1 MTNLLVMNK
10 AVTLAEAKAHLSALI
25 MEAEAGAEI
34 TITRHGKPIAR
45 LLPPEGAHRK
55 TLAQEAVEQIHAL
68 AREANLG
75 SFDWEE
81 WKTFRDEGRR

>member
-1 MTNLLVMNK
+1 MK
-10 AVTLAEAKAHLSALI
+10 EIATLQAKNQLSALLDLVAQG
-25 MEAEAGAEI
+25 EEFL
-34 TITRHGKPIAR
+34 ITRHGKPIAR